1 MSGNQDQ
8 LAHLSSWTKLITQ
21 LNSGNDY
28 SALAKCVNNSVHVL
42 ISINSDST
50 QPASILNA
58 SISSFNDHILSVNE
72 NGNHGG
78 FDFQSANIFGKSKE
92 GAYAVSPDKDS
103 LVSVSGQAYRIALL
117 ARRKTDILLVGI
129 SNWSTGI
136 FADPKTIEGRA
147 ALYSLAFGLRV
158 AAAAHLD
165 VDVDELQAG
174 FRSSVDSTG
183 RVIGEAFLCDSLE
196 NGAGYCRFLAQPA
209 EFTKLLEQANPAISG
224 SIASLW
230 ENHGDHCDTSCNLC
244 LRDYRNLAYHGLLDW
259 RLALD
264 MANILSNPNAPID
277 LNTHWLNVVQGS
289 IPATF
294 KRLGYGDPM
303 SFGNLTGFVH
313 QNPQRQTI
321 RILRHPLWTD
331 DHPDWITAKGDACVQ
346 YPTHT
351 IESANPFIALR
362 RPGDYI

>member
-1 MSGNQDQ
+1 M
-8 LAHLSSWTKLITQ
+8 
-21 LNSGNDY
+21 
-28 SALAKCVNNSVHVL
+28 
-42 ISINSDST
+42 
-50 QPASILNA
+50 
-58 SISSFNDHILSVNE
+58 NE

-78 FDFQSANIFGKSKE
+78 FDFQAATIFRKPWD
-92 GAYAVSPDKDS
+92 GAYAVSPDKES
-103 LVSVSGQAYRIALL
+103 SVSVSGQAYRIALL
-117 ARRKTDILLVGI
+117 ARRKTDILLVGV

-174 FRSSVDSTG
+174 FRSSVDATG

-196 NGAGYCRFLAQPA
+196 NGAGYCRFLAKPA
-209 EFTKLLEQANPAISG
+209 EFTRLLEQANPAISG

-230 ENHGDHCDTSCNLC
+230 KKHGDHCDTSCNLC

-264 MANILSNPNAPID
+264 MANILSDPNATVD
-277 LNTHWLNVVQGS
+277 LKTHWLNVVQGS

-313 QNPQRQTI
+313 QSRQRQTV

-331 DHPDWITAKGDACVQ
+331 DHPDWITAIADACVH